1 MIPGE
6 RTNLRAMERSD
17 VPVVHRWL
25 NAPEALRGWGDTVA
39 AVSQQEVAR
48 RVEGWLA
55 EEATRN
61 RPAAFVVETLAGEP
75 VGLVVVADDRPEARS
90 VELSLLLDP
99 AHWGHGYGSDALV
112 TILDA
117 CFSAWNLHR
126 VTLHCEAGNDRAR
139 RLYAKLGFEEEGTM
153 REAAF
158 IDGAYADV
166 LVLSLLAEA
175 WTAPDRA
182 AEVRS

>member
-1 MIPGE
+1 MIPGV
-6 RTNLRAMERSD
+6 RTNLRAMERAD
-17 VPVVHRWL
+17 VPALHRWL
-25 NAPEALRGWGDTVA
+25 NAPEALRGWGDSVA

-61 RPAAFVVETLAGEP
+61 RPAAFVVETLAGAP
-75 VGLVVVADDRPEARS
+75 VGMVVVAVDRPEARS

-99 AHWGHGYGSDALV
+99 AHWGHGYGTDAME

-139 RLYAKLGFEEEGTM
+139 RLYAKLGFTEEGTL

-166 LVLSLLAEA
+166 LVLGLLAEA
-175 WTAPDRA
+175 WNRPVRP
-182 AEVRS
+182 AEHRP

>member
-6 RTNLRAMERSD
+6 RTNLGAMERSD
-17 VPVVHRWL
+17 VPALHRWL
-25 NAPEALRGWGDTVA
+25 NAPEALRGWGDSVA

-61 RPAAFVVETLAGEP
+61 RPAAFVVETLAGAP
-75 VGLVVVADDRPEARS
+75 VGMVVVAVDRPEARS

-99 AHWGHGYGSDALV
+99 AHWGHGYGTDAME

-139 RLYAKLGFEEEGTM
+139 RLYAKLGFTEEGTL

-166 LVLSLLAEA
+166 LVLGLLAEA
-175 WTAPDRA
+175 WNRPVRP
-182 AEVRS
+182 AEHRP

>member
-6 RTNLRAMERSD
+6 RTNLRAMERAD
-17 VPVVHRWL
+17 VPALHRWL
-25 NAPEALRGWGDTVA
+25 NAPEALRGWGDSVA

-61 RPAAFVVETLAGEP
+61 RPAAFVVETLAGAP
-75 VGLVVVADDRPEARS
+75 VGMVVVAVDRPEARS

-99 AHWGHGYGSDALV
+99 AHWGHGYGTDAME

-139 RLYAKLGFEEEGTM
+139 RLYAKLGFTEEGTL

-166 LVLSLLAEA
+166 LVLGLLAEA
-175 WTAPDRA
+175 WNRPVRP
-182 AEVRS
+182 AEHRP

>member
-17 VPVVHRWL
+17 VPALHRWL
-25 NAPEALRGWGDTVA
+25 NAPEALRGWGDSVA

-61 RPAAFVVETLAGEP
+61 RPAAFVVETLAGAP
-75 VGLVVVADDRPEARS
+75 VGMVVVAVDRPEARS

-99 AHWGHGYGSDALV
+99 AHWGHGYGTDAME

-139 RLYAKLGFEEEGTM
+139 RLYAKLGFTEEGTL

-166 LVLSLLAEA
+166 LVLGLLAEA
-175 WTAPDRA
+175 WNRPVRP
-182 AEVRS
+182 AEHRP